1 MTTVGPKAPTGVN
14 KLYFAAWRWH
24 FYAGLYVIRF
34 LILLSVTGIIMVW
47 FSAISPE
54 YGEKI
59 SLAPEAT
66 TPSVTQATGAALA
79 AYPGGVV
86 TDCIAPYMAEEI
98 SQCWRSPP
106 IPARFCATP

>member
-59 SLAPEAT
+59 SLAPKPQRRASPKRPGLRWPP
-66 TPSVTQATGAALA
+66 TPGA
-79 AYPGGVV
+79 
-86 TDCIAPYMAEEI
+86 
-98 SQCWRSPP
+98 W
-106 IPARFCATP
+106 